1 MTSLPNLQIAGYET
15 LSTVDWPGHLCSTI
29 FCQGCPWHCTYCF
42 NKEIIRPRTKGS
54 IPFSEVL
61 THLNKRKGILQG
73 VVFSGG
79 DALLQGETTLQSMQ
93 LIKDMGFEIGLH
105 CDGAFPST
113 LEKALPLLSW
123 VGMDIKALPHEYEHI
138 TMRQNSG
145 NKAFKSLDILLDSDI
160 PFECRTTLSKDSI
173 QAKSIFQIANLLAS
187 KGVKEW
193 HLQNAQGPQFEDTPE
208 WRKYLY
214 NVENNVKPMFE
225 KFSVRI

>member
-42 NKEIIRPRTKGS
+42 NKEIISPRTKGS

-61 THLNKRKGILQG
+61 THLDKRKGILHG

-79 DALLQGETTLQSMQ
+79 DALMQGESTLQSMQ
-93 LIKDMGFEIGLH
+93 LIKDMGFLIGLH

-123 VGMDIKALPHEYEHI
+123 VGMDIKALPHEYDHI

-145 NKAFKSLDILLDSDI
+145 HQAYKSLDILLQSEI
-160 PFECRTTLSKDSI
+160 SFECRTTLSKDSI
-173 QAKSIFQIANLLAS
+173 QARSIFQTANLLAS

-193 HLQNAQGPQFEDTPE
+193 HLQNAQGPQFEDTPG
-208 WRKYLY
+208 WRRYLQ
-214 NVENNVKPMFE
+214 NVEESVSPMFE
-225 KFSVRI
+225 EFSVRI

>member
-42 NKEIIRPRTKGS
+42 NKEIISPRTKGS

-61 THLNKRKGILQG
+61 THLNKRKGILQ

-105 CDGAFPST
+105 CDGAFPNS
-113 LEKALPLLSW
+113 LEKALPFLSW
-123 VGMDIKALPHEYEHI
+123 VGMDIKALPQDYNHI
-138 TMRQNSG
+138 TLRQNSG
-145 NKAFKSLDILLDSDI
+145 NQAYKSLDILLQSDI
-160 PFECRTTLSKDSI
+160 PFECRTTLSKDYI

-193 HLQNAQGPQFEDTPE
+193 HLQNAQGPQFEDTPV
-208 WRKYLY
+208 WRKYLQS
-214 NVENNVKPMFE
+214 VEEYASPMFE
-225 KFSVRI
+225 MFSVRY

>member
-42 NKEIIRPRTKGS
+42 NKEIISPRTKGS

-61 THLNKRKGILQG
+61 THLNKRKGILQ

-105 CDGAFPST
+105 CDGAFPNS
-113 LEKALPLLSW
+113 LEKALPFLSW
-123 VGMDIKALPHEYEHI
+123 VGMDIKALPQDYNHI
-138 TMRQNSG
+138 TLRQNSG
-145 NKAFKSLDILLDSDI
+145 NQAYKSLDILLQSDI

-193 HLQNAQGPQFEDTPE
+193 HLQNAQGPQFEDTPV
-208 WRKYLY
+208 WRKYLQS
-214 NVENNVKPMFE
+214 VEEYASPMFE
-225 KFSVRI
+225 MFSVRY

>member
-42 NKEIIRPRTKGS
+42 NKEIISPRTKGS

-105 CDGAFPST
+105 CDGAFPNS
-113 LEKALPLLSW
+113 LEKALPFLSW
-123 VGMDIKALPHEYEHI
+123 VGMDIKALPQDYNHI
-138 TMRQNSG
+138 TLRQNSG
-145 NKAFKSLDILLDSDI
+145 NQAYKSLDILLQSDI

-193 HLQNAQGPQFEDTPE
+193 HLQNAQGPQFEDTTV
-208 WRKYLY
+208 WRKYLQS
-214 NVENNVKPMFE
+214 VEEYASPMFE
-225 KFSVRI
+225 MFSVRY